1 MAGHR
6 KSAVAWL
13 AAMGLWGLYFSPI
26 SRADEVPLVAH
37 VHLVGEH
44 TTSSPRYLFV
54 QRRFKGFPQWREL
67 KALEEYYD
75 DLEDFYDD
83 RDPVLADYYERLEN
97 YYEDLRKGRPAAL
110 PAQPIPHGAVV
121 PQKVPFNVV
130 VEPALTP
137 QLPPSGAPKTTTTQK
152 LVDSPDARLERAYQD
167 LQSQLPRFTT
177 GIRWQKY
184 LRLPFDQIVEGD
196 ALAWLLSDE
205 GMAELRD
212 ALIRYDRVNSDQ
224 QYRVVTRLPA
234 FGKTRKL
241 LQEFLTWAES
251 SPTGEGP
258 QLQFNGPLPP
268 AEEIPIPQAADR
280 SGNPARSVLLPS
292 KP

>member
-6 KSAVAWL
+6 KSAVVWL
-13 AAMGLWGLYFSPI
+13 AAMILLGLCFPPV
-26 SRADEVPLVAH
+26 SRADEVLLAAD

-44 TTSSPRYLFV
+44 TTSRPRHMFV
-54 QRRFKGFPQWREL
+54 QRRFKGSPQWREL

-110 PAQPIPHGAVV
+110 PVRPIPHGAVV
-121 PQKVPFNVV
+121 PQNVPFNIV
-130 VEPALTP
+130 VEPALAP
-137 QLPPSGAPKTTTTQK
+137 QLLPGGVPKTTTTQK
-152 LVDSPDARLERAYQD
+152 LVDSPDVRLERAYRD
-167 LQSQLPRFTT
+167 LQVQLPRFTT
-177 GIRWQKY
+177 GSRWQQY

-212 ALIRYDRVNSDQ
+212 ALIRYDRVNSNP
-224 QYRVVTRLPA
+224 QYRVVTRLSA

-241 LQEFLTWAES
+241 LQEFLTWEES
-251 SPTGEGP
+251 SPTSEGP

>member
-1 MAGHR
+1 MVGQR
-6 KSAVAWL
+6 KSAVVWL
-13 AAMGLWGLYFSPI
+13 AAMILLGLHFPPI
-26 SRADEVPLVAH
+26 NRADEVFLAAGVQ
-37 VHLVGEH
+37 LVGEH
-44 TTSSPRYLFV
+44 TTSRPRHMFV
-54 QRRFKGFPQWREL
+54 QRRFKGSPQWREL

-130 VEPALTP
+130 VEPALPP